1 MSSDNPTSQVYA
13 NRLLEEVGYPLWHSG
28 LQNVPPQ
35 KCLFPDGGVS
45 MDYVDKI
52 TGDEAFKYKFNICA
66 DTGDAIWTLSTYV
79 VFLLISNVG

>member
-1 MSSDNPTSQVYA
+1 
-13 NRLLEEVGYPLWHSG
+13 
-28 LQNVPPQ
+28 
-35 KCLFPDGGVS
+35 